1 MCIPRAEFRLAITSP
16 HNKSMP
22 LNRRLCFFMGAEY
35 FLGGLFSAGRC
46 HIYAIILHINIAIHS
61 SCPHYPHSYPHVC
74 GAIRPFFAFLHI
86 IHTAARLCITPA
98 HLHNARPLHR
108 NPLAESALTEG
119 PPQLYVIC
127 GHAVQ
132 PQPLRSLFNENY
144 RQNRHFSLTR
154 RQEMMIK

>member
-1 MCIPRAEFRLAITSP
+1 MCIPCAEFRLAITSP
-16 HNKSMP
+16 HNKSML

-46 HIYAIILHINIAIHS
+46 HIYTLFLHINIAIRS

-108 NPLAESALTEG
+108 NPLAESTLTEG
-119 PPQLYVIC
+119 RYSCTSYADTPC
-127 GHAVQ
+127 S
-132 PQPLRSLFNENY
+132 RS
-144 RQNRHFSLTR
+144 RTAAFSMKIIGKTGIFL
-154 RQEMMIK
+154 

>member
-1 MCIPRAEFRLAITSP
+1 ML
-16 HNKSMP
+16 

-35 FLGGLFSAGRC
+35 FLGGMFSAGRC
-46 HIYAIILHINIAIHS
+46 QIYTLFLHINIAIHS

-119 PPQLYVIC
+119 RHNCTSCADTPC
-127 GHAVQ
+127 S
-132 PQPLRSLFNENY
+132 RS
-144 RQNRHFSLTR
+144 RSVPFSTKIIGKTGIFL
-154 RQEMMIK
+154 